1 MPIRSLPLKP
11 SHLAA
16 AIMLGLAVPGIGLAQ
31 DAASPPEGTAR
42 TLDTVTV
49 TGSRI
54 KRTEIE
60 TQLPITVLQKERI
73 DALGISSAEQ
83 LLMFLNIAGNS
94 SDNLAS
100 NAGIVSDEQRGNN
113 GVSGANLRGQGSNA
127 TETRWSCAP
136 LPNPAV
142 PADADSTLH
151 RWSLIKNKA
160 GTLGDWTVRWNGASA
175 AFHLVSKAGERPGL
189 APPPL

>member
-100 NAGIVSDEQRGNN
+100 NGRDTGYYIPANR
-113 GVSGANLRGQGSNA
+113 SGCCQWRPMRKIFITDRRQPQ
-127 TETRWSCAP
+127 ET
-136 LPNPAV
+136 
-142 PADADSTLH
+142 
-151 RWSLIKNKA
+151 
-160 GTLGDWTVRWNGASA
+160 GGDCPDG
-175 AFHLVSKAGERPGL
+175 RPGEIPWL
-189 APPPL
+189 SSPDRCLSEYAH

>member
-16 AIMLGLAVPGIGLAQ
+16 AIMLGLAVPGIGLAL

-113 GVSGANLRGQGSNA
+113 GVSGANRAARGP
-127 TETRWSCAP
+127 TR
-136 LPNPAV
+136 
-142 PADADSTLH
+142 
-151 RWSLIKNKA
+151 RWCC
-160 GTLGDWTVRWNGASA
+160 
-175 AFHLVSKAGERPGL
+175 
-189 APPPL
+189 

>member
-113 GVSGANLRGQGSNA
+113 GVSGANLRGQGGRRDA
-127 TETRWSCAP
+127 GAVEWAP
-136 LPNPAV
+136 RRHSWP
-142 PADADSTLH
+142 
-151 RWSLIKNKA
+151 
-160 GTLGDWTVRWNGASA
+160 
-175 AFHLVSKAGERPGL
+175 ERPRGR
-189 APPPL
+189 PEFDPLRGDRTGGGAA